1 AHRLERL
8 PVDMCASPRAPG
20 HTKPRP
26 LARAAFAV
34 ARANGGLAPWSD
46 ALQTASI
53 VVKDPRVASLL
64 DNPRVTPAELAQ
76 LVDEIA
82 AGSLGAQGANF
93 VRTLAD
99 NHRLGYLP
107 EIAQLF
113 DSLKDEAEGMADVT
127 VSSASPLDE
136 AQRSKLSA
144 ALEQRLRRKVR
155 LHFEIDPALI
165 GGAVLRAGDLV
176 IDGSLRTR
184 LERIAYELTA

>member
-1 AHRLERL
+1 MADRLT
-8 PVDMCASPRAPG
+8 VA
-20 HTKPRP
+20 RP
-26 LARAAFAV
+26 YARAAFEE
-34 ARANGGLAPWSD
+34 ARQNGGLAPWSD
-46 ALQTASI
+46 SLQTAAL

-82 AGSLGAQGANF
+82 ASPLGEHGANF
-93 VRTLAD
+93 VRMLAD

-107 EIAQLF
+107 EIAELF
-113 DSLKDEAEGMADVT
+113 DTLKDDAEGMVDVT
-127 VSSASPLDE
+127 VTSAAPLDE
-136 AQRSKLSA
+136 AQRGKISA
-144 ALEQRLRRKVR
+144 ALERRLKRKVR
-155 LHFEIDPALI
+155 LHCETDPALI